1 MDLAEEVLFLAQ
13 TADASCYHRTVLPAT
28 TLGCDWGGLDSPP
41 PRMVL
46 GRGEVRFDQGEPDL
60 GAYRIVVL
68 QTPAQEGWL
77 DVIPALQAA
86 GTKVVFDA
94 DYYMHEISTD
104 TDVLNLIESLLELCD
119 GVTCAT
125 RYIAQRYARFN
136 PKTFVCENG
145 IDLRRYALT
154 KPPHDTVNIGWAGSS
169 AVVEEMLPW
178 LAQIAG
184 GDARPGRHE
193 LRQHRPALRRR
204 GRRRWA
210 RSRRSAAWRSRACC
224 RSRCLRR

>member
-1 MDLAEEVLFLAQ
+1 MDIAEEVLFLAQ

-60 GAYRIVVL
+60 GGYRIVVL

-77 DVIPALQAA
+77 DVIPALQAS

-94 DYYMHEISTD
+94 DYHMHEIAAD
-104 TDVLNLIESLLELCD
+104 TDVLNLIEELLALCD
-119 GVTCAT
+119 AVTCAT

-136 PKTFVCENG
+136 PRTFVCENG
-145 IDLRRYALT
+145 IDLERYALT

-169 AVVEEMLPW
+169 AVPEEMLPW
-178 LAQIAG
+178 LVQIAAVMRVRDVTNFVSIG
-184 GDARPGRHE
+184 QRCGDAIASMGAVAPE
-193 LRQHRPALRRR
+193 
-204 GRRRWA
+204 
-210 RSRRSAAWRSRACC
+210 
-224 RSRCLRR
+224 RCLAIPG